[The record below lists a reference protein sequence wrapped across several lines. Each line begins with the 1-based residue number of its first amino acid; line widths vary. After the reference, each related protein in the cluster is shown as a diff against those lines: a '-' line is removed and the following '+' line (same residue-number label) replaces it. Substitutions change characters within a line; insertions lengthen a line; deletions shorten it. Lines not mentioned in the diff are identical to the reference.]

1 MKKLILLMC
10 CAVSLVISAC
20 SKDEA
25 KPKDQSAVQ
34 AEDGNKKDSSSSTS
48 SQKEEKTAEASANQ
62 SEETAT
68 NEESDTTNA
77 DGEEEKDYLTNDHE
91 FVASELANL
100 TEKQISDK
108 LGQPQKSEDI
118 KFRYS
123 GTSNFVPAV
132 VHYYE
137 NEKYAVT
144 FVQGKAARLLY
155 SVADLEIPFD
165 DDEERVKA
173 LELAGLP
180 TDAEETTDT
189 DTAYVWNNIGGVYEV
204 KMFAKANLVDY
215 LFITLDEAYK

>member
-1 MKKLILLMC
+1 MMKKMILLFS
-10 CAVSLVISAC
+10 CAAALVISAC

-25 KPKDQSAVQ
+25 KPAQPAAAQ
-34 AEDGNKKDSSSSTS
+34 AEDGNKKSASPS
-48 SQKEEKTAEASANQ
+48 SQKDENATEASANQ
-62 SEETAT
+62 SDETAT
-68 NEESDTTNA
+68 NEESETTDV
-77 DGEEEKDYLTNDHE
+77 DGEKKDYLSNDHE

-100 TEKQISDK
+100 SENQVSDK
-108 LGQPQKSEDI
+108 WGQPQKSENV

-132 VHYYE
+132 VHYYQ

-144 FVQGKAARLLY
+144 FVQGKAARLVY
-155 SVADLEIPFD
+155 YVADQEIPFD

-173 LELAGLP
+173 LQLAGLP

-204 KMFAKANLVDY
+204 TMFSKANMVDY
-215 LFITLDEAYK
+215 LYITLDEAYK

>member
-1 MKKLILLMC
+1 MKKLILLIFC
-10 CAVSLVISAC
+10 TVALVISAC
-20 SKDEA
+20 SKDET
-25 KPKDQSAVQ
+25 KPKEQSAVQ
-34 AEDGNKKDSSSSTS
+34 AEDGNKKDSSTS
-48 SQKEEKTAEASANQ
+48 SAKKEENASEASANQ
-62 SEETAT
+62 PDETAA
-68 NEESDTTNA
+68 NEESDAANDDA
-77 DGEEEKDYLTNDHE
+77 DKKDYLTEDHE

-100 TEKQISDK
+100 SEKQISDIW
-108 LGQPQKSEDI
+108 GQPQKSEDI

-132 VHYYE
+132 VHYYQ

-144 FVQGKAARLLY
+144 FVQGKAARLVY

-180 TDAEETTDT
+180 TDVEETTDT
-189 DTAYVWNNIGGVYEV
+189 DTAYVWNDIGGVYEV
-204 KMFAKANLVDY
+204 KMFSKANLVDY